1 MTLAV
6 PDPQHHAVPGT
17 PDAAEARVRVARAG
31 AACRILAL
39 GTSTEWCSVALLVRT
54 GAALRVDSLSERAGN
69 AHSRRVLPM
78 VQDVLAR
85 AGLSMRDLD
94 AIGFDAGPGSF
105 TGIRIGCGVAQGIGF
120 GLERPVAAIA
130 SLEAMAWQTRAPV
143 VAVAMDARM
152 GEIYVGA
159 FRCTST
165 GDQDVAVR
173 PVAVAPIAV
182 LPAVQAAEQ
191 LAHWRAAGV
200 LAADDAVVG
209 DAAARHP
216 AFGAQLAALALRSI
230 EDTHAHAGSV
240 ACLAEARL
248 KAGERLDAAW
258 AAPLYVRDKVAL
270 DVDEQRR
277 LRAARG

>member
-248 KAGERLDAAW
+248 KAGERLDAA
-258 AAPLYVRDKVAL
+258 
-270 DVDEQRR
+270 
-277 LRAARG
+277 